1 MAAAIRPV
9 LALAVALTV
18 TLHAGG
24 CVRNVVRVQTEPVGA
39 DVTVNGSHN
48 KENRWSVSDD
58 DETTLVARWPDGKE
72 VTAKIFVDRDSQVVM
87 RRDGD
92 PSQIV
97 GARLPLALVP
107 GAQPGE
113 VTDPGPD
120 TAPPPGP
127 PPGTVTP
134 GPADPM
140 AEARKLYDAGQ
151 KAYELT
157 DYDVAIEKFRA
168 AYELIRSSTDP
179 AAPEILG
186 NVIFNLAVVYE
197 RSYEV
202 KPDVERLRRARVMYR
217 QYDEQMSTIVPKWGQ
232 SAEHADVLARIRAI
246 EARLGAGEKPGEK
259 PGDKAGEKP
268 GKSPGK

>member
-1 MAAAIRPV
+1 MPAANRPI
-9 LALAVALTV
+9 LALVAALV
-18 TLHAGG
+18 AGG
-24 CVRNVVRVQTEPVGA
+24 CVRNVVRVETEPAGA
-39 DVTVNGSHN
+39 EVTLNGSRN

-58 DETTLVARWPDGKE
+58 DEANLLATWPDGKQ
-72 VTAKIFVDRDSQVVM
+72 VSARILVDRDSKVLL

-92 PSQIV
+92 PSQVV

-107 GAQPGE
+107 GTEPSKDTTEPPG
-113 VTDPGPD
+113 T
-120 TAPPPGP
+120 PPPGP

-134 GPADPM
+134 GPGDPM

-157 DYDVAIEKFRA
+157 DYDVAIEKFKA
-168 AYELIRSSTDP
+168 AYELIRGSEDP

-202 KPDVERLRRARVMYR
+202 TPDVERLRRVVVLVAIFSDLSKVVCS
-217 QYDEQMSTIVPKWGQ
+217 DERGAVWIRSPNLNPIFGGRAPLQMMLEGGP
-232 SAEHADVLARIRAI
+232 
-246 EARLGAGEKPGEK
+246 EAVEATRRHLEATVTR
-259 PGDKAGEKP
+259 
-268 GKSPGK
+268 

>member
-1 MAAAIRPV
+1 MPAANRPI
-9 LALAVALTV
+9 LALVAALV
-18 TLHAGG
+18 AGG
-24 CVRNVVRVQTEPVGA
+24 CVRNVVRVETEPAGA
-39 DVTVNGSHN
+39 EVTLNGSRN

-58 DETTLVARWPDGKE
+58 DEANLLATWPDGKQ
-72 VTAKIFVDRDSQVVM
+72 VSARILVDRDSKVLL

-92 PSQIV
+92 PSQVV

-107 GAQPGE
+107 GTEPSKDTTATPPG
-113 VTDPGPD
+113 
-120 TAPPPGP
+120 PPPGP

-134 GPADPM
+134 GPVDPM

-157 DYDVAIEKFRA
+157 DYDVAIERFKA
-168 AYELIRSSTDP
+168 AYELIRSSEDP

-202 KPDVERLRRARVMYR
+202 TPDVERLRRARVMYR
-217 QYDEQMSTIVPKWGQ
+217 QYDEQMATIVPNWGQ
-232 SAEHADVLARIRAI
+232 SAEHADVLARIRAL
-246 EARLGAGEKPGEK
+246 EARLGTAK
-259 PGDKAGEKP
+259 
-268 GKSPGK
+268 

>member
-1 MAAAIRPV
+1 MLPVLYAMWSLSPDLKLGLSLNSPFGLTSDYQSGWIGRYHALKSTMTIVELAPNLAWRLNPSWSIGGAVVARHVDAELSNAVDFGAVAAAY
-9 LALAVALTV
+9 
-18 TLHAGG
+18 
-24 CVRNVVRVQTEPVGA
+24 Q
-39 DVTVNGSHN
+39 
-48 KENRWSVSDD
+48 
-58 DETTLVARWPDGKE
+58 
-72 VTAKIFVDRDSQVVM
+72 
-87 RRDGD
+87 
-92 PSQIV
+92 
-97 GARLPLALVP
+97 VP

-246 EARLGAGEKPGEK
+246 EARLGAGEKPVEK

>member
-1 MAAAIRPV
+1 MAAAIRPL
-9 LALAVALTV
+9 LALAVALA
-18 TLHAGG
+18 AGG
-24 CVRNVVRVQTEPVGA
+24 CVRNVLRVETEPAGA
-39 DVTVNGSHN
+39 EVLVNGSTN
-48 KENRWSVSDD
+48 RENRWSVSDD
-58 DETTLVARWPDGKE
+58 DETKLVARWPDGKE
-72 VTAKIFVDRDSQVVM
+72 VAATIFVDRDSTVVM

-97 GARLPLALVP
+97 GARLPLAQVP
-107 GAQPGE
+107 G
-113 VTDPGPD
+113 
-120 TAPPPGP
+120 TAPVEGAGASGPPGP

-134 GPADPM
+134 GPVDPM
-140 AEARKLYDAGQ
+140 VEARKLYDAGQ

-157 DYDVAIEKFRA
+157 DYDVAIEKFKA
-168 AYELIRSSTDP
+168 AYELIRSSSDP

-202 KPDVERLRRARVMYR
+202 SPDVERLRRARVMYR

-246 EARLGAGEKPGEK
+246 EARLGAGK
-259 PGDKAGEKP
+259 
-268 GKSPGK
+268 